1 MRSLAIVF
9 LSMVIVCVAS
19 GILAY
24 QWAEDAHL
32 VAAIDDNGAA
42 YFAALLPDDIARLFR
57 VYAFAWVMIAAPALI
72 LARLER
78 AARRKY

>member
-1 MRSLAIVF
+1 MRSLATVF
-9 LSMVIVCVAS
+9 LSRVIVCVVL
-19 GILAY
+19 GMLGY
-24 QWAEDAHL
+24 QWAEEAHL
-32 VAAIDDNGAA
+32 VAAIDDSGAA
-42 YFAALLPDDIARLFR
+42 YFAALAPDDIARLFR